1 MRNRRAG
8 SARLGALAGTAVV
21 SCGLISVFLSGTHAT
36 AALAAKAKNPCA
48 HRPAAAANVVSALS
62 IWPTAGLPLAAAQP
76 GALMPAQRG
85 ARSVAHSATLLDH
98 RTTPGAAT
106 AAVRSRSASGQAPA
120 TTQSRRSRSASTSGS
135 PSAGTATAASR
146 SATRIASPSGSA
158 GPTPQSTFRSPS
170 PDPSPHSPSPS
181 TTKTPTPT
189 ASPTKTNT
197 PTPTTSPRRT
207 STPTP
212 TASPTR
218 SKSPSPSPSP
228 SRSKSPS
235 PSPSP
240 TKTQQAAQ
248 LCVSVQPFANKA
260 RVRAGSTATYIVWVW
275 STHADA
281 KAVTVDAA
289 IRQLKHVG
297 APRFSVCPSASGSTC
312 ALGNLP
318 KGQADELRVQVKVR
332 KAAHAGR
339 HVKLTAKAKA
349 KGATSG
355 SAAAAFKVVSVSPS
369 PSPTPTPTPP
379 APAPPLPPL
388 PPAPDPAAAVTS
400 PTGLFPTVSP
410 QPSTSLPVTR
420 AAPGHRRSR
429 AIRATSASDPLPLN
443 PRLIGGQLAGLAV
456 LAMAITIAIARLSLR
471 PQRPE
476 DGSGPPAKE

>member
-21 SCGLISVFLSGTHAT
+21 SCGLISVFLSGTHAA
-36 AALAAKAKNPCA
+36 AALATKAQNPCA

-62 IWPTAGLPLAAAQP
+62 IWPTAGLPLLAVQP
-76 GALMPAQRG
+76 GVLMPAERV
-85 ARSVAHSATLLDH
+85 ARNLVHSATLLDY
-98 RTTPGAAT
+98 RTTPDAAT
-106 AAVRSRSASGQAPA
+106 ATVTSRRVSASP
-120 TTQSRRSRSASTSGS
+120 
-135 PSAGTATAASR
+135 TA
-146 SATRIASPSGSA
+146 
-158 GPTPQSTFRSPS
+158 QSTFSSPS
-170 PDPSPHSPSPS
+170 PDPSQQSSSPTTSPS
-181 TTKTPTPT
+181 TTTTPTPT
-189 ASPTKTNT
+189 ASPT
-197 PTPTTSPRRT
+197 TSPRRT
-207 STPTP
+207 TTPTP
-212 TASPTR
+212 TASPSGT
-218 SKSPSPSPSP
+218 KTPSPSPTGT
-228 SRSKSPS
+228 KSPS

-240 TKTQQAAQ
+240 TKTPQAAQ

-260 RVRAGSTATYIVWVW
+260 RVRAGGTATYIVWVW
-275 STHADA
+275 SIHASA

-289 IRQLKHVG
+289 IRRLKHVG
-297 APRFSVCPSASGSTC
+297 APRFSVCPNASGSTC

-318 KGQADELRVQVKVR
+318 KRQADELQVQVKVR

-355 SAAAAFKVVSVSPS
+355 SAAASLKIVSVSPS
-369 PSPTPTPTPP
+369 PSPTPTSPAP

-388 PPAPDPAAAVTS
+388 PPAPDPAAALTS
-400 PTGLFPTVSP
+400 PAGLFPTVSP
-410 QPSTSLPVTR
+410 QPSSLPVIR

>member
-21 SCGLISVFLSGTHAT
+21 SCGLISVFLSGTHAA
-36 AALAAKAKNPCA
+36 AALTAKAKNPCA

-62 IWPTAGLPLAAAQP
+62 IWPTAGLPLLVVQP
-76 GALMPAQRG
+76 GVLMPAERV
-85 ARSVAHSATLLDH
+85 ARNLVHSATLLDY
-98 RTTPGAAT
+98 RTTPDAAT
-106 AAVRSRSASGQAPA
+106 ATVTFKSVSASP
-120 TTQSRRSRSASTSGS
+120 
-135 PSAGTATAASR
+135 TA
-146 SATRIASPSGSA
+146 
-158 GPTPQSTFRSPS
+158 QSTFSSPS
-170 PDPSPHSPSPS
+170 PDPSQQSSSPTTSPS
-181 TTKTPTPT
+181 TTTTPTPT
-189 ASPTKTNT
+189 ASPT
-197 PTPTTSPRRT
+197 TSPRRT
-207 STPTP
+207 TTTTPTP
-212 TASPTR
+212 TASPSST
-218 SKSPSPSPSP
+218 KTPSPSPTGT
-228 SRSKSPS
+228 KSPS

-240 TKTQQAAQ
+240 TKTPQAAQ

-260 RVRAGSTATYIVWVW
+260 RVRAGGTATYIVWVW
-275 STHADA
+275 SIHASA

-297 APRFSVCPSASGSTC
+297 TPRFSVCPNASGSTC
-312 ALGNLP
+312 TLGNLP
-318 KGQADELRVQVKVR
+318 KRQADELQVQVKVR

-355 SAAAAFKVVSVSPS
+355 SAAASLKIVSVSRS
-369 PSPTPTPTPP
+369 PSPTPTSP
-379 APAPPLPPL
+379 APTPPLPPL
-388 PPAPDPAAAVTS
+388 PPAPDPAAALTS
-400 PTGLFPTVSP
+400 PAGLFPTVSP
-410 QPSTSLPVTR
+410 QPSTSLPVIR